1 MHGVGPGPATIQI
14 GHPIN
19 PDPFVRI
26 MDPQLVRVSKFMS
39 LVLRHD
45 PGKIGLAL
53 DASGWAEVD
62 DLLAGAARAGVR
74 IDRETLER
82 VVAENDKQ
90 RFAFNADHTRIRA
103 SQGHSVSVDLGLEP
117 RIPPERL
124 YHGTAASS
132 IESIRKTG
140 LHSAKRTHVH
150 LSADEAT
157 ARSVGQRH
165 GRPVVLTVAAGRM
178 HRDGRQFFRSENGVW
193 LTDAVP
199 VEYIDFGP

>member
-1 MHGVGPGPATIQI
+1 
-14 GHPIN
+14 
-19 PDPFVRI
+19 

-53 DASGWAEVD
+53 DPNGWAAVD

-74 IDRETLER
+74 IDREALER
-82 VVAENDKQ
+82 VVAENEKK
-90 RFAFNADHTRIRA
+90 RFALSDDGTRIRA
-103 SQGHSVSVDLGLEP
+103 SQGHSVQVDLELEP
-117 RIPPERL
+117 RIPPEVL
-124 YHGTAASS
+124 YHGTASRS
-132 IESIRKTG
+132 IDSIRTSG

-178 HRDGRQFFRSENGVW
+178 HRDGHPFFRSENGVW

-199 VEYIDFGP
+199 VQYIGFGD